1 MSELE
6 QTEQYG
12 YIEIDKTLIPY
23 RFDITLAG
31 DVFFFDVRYAETT
44 GIFTIDL
51 YDADEEAIVYGEPLV
66 YGQALFEDVV
76 DERLPLNRL
85 VPFDPS
91 GNESVVTFQ
100 NLGDTVFLFDVS
112 EPIETDESGD
122 TL

>member
-1 MSELE
+1 ME

-31 DVFFFDVRYAETT
+31 EVFFFDVRYAETT
-44 GIFTIDL
+44 GIFSIDI
-51 YDADEEAIVYGEPLV
+51 YDADEEGIVCGEPLV
-66 YGQALFEDVV
+66 YGQALFEDIT

-91 GNESVVTFQ
+91 GIEEAVTLQ

-112 EPIETDESGD
+112 EPFDTDESSD
-122 TL
+122 AL